1 MKRST
6 ERSPDLYVL
15 AFVSILALAAFLR
28 FYCLTCSSL
37 WHDEGNSWALA
48 QRSFVQIATDAAA
61 DIHPPGYYWLLKL
74 WAGVFGY
81 SGWGI
86 RSLSALAGL
95 LTVAVVYRIG
105 MEIEGE
111 AKQKRSELALLG
123 AFIAAHN
130 PFQVYYSQEARMYA
144 LLMLESAALVWALL
158 AMRRRWTVH
167 GAARTVGPYAVLY
180 LVAAAS
186 GLWTHYTFAA
196 VLAATAGAAVW
207 WWWPRW
213 SETRRQWQGDARR
226 PVSQS
231 DALPAKAHPHR
242 VDPWLPLLSLLLLNG
257 LALLFILPWLPTTI
271 ERLLSWPSQN
281 GYVGPLE
288 GLGLTLQTL
297 ATGSIRSGP
306 ELAWG
311 WLLLVGLLPLG
322 GLWQLRRSGAGAA
335 LLLWTLLPI
344 GVMFGFGLFNPSFLK
359 FLLVISPAW
368 CLLAAA
374 AAQPFTSQKFFNLFL
389 SLLGRKIAGEC
400 ARTSTLL
407 RPVALGTVATLAAM
421 LTLATLPG
429 YYADPVARDNYA
441 GIARTIA
448 ALGDPTQDLV
458 VLNAPGQADV
468 WRFYDIGLDVL
479 PLPAERPPDRTK
491 TEETLARETASRQR
505 VFAILWA
512 TEQSDWDGIVEGW
525 LSRNAF
531 KGLES
536 WQGNVRFATY
546 TLAHGL
552 TCTALDQ
559 PPRFG
564 DVTDLTEICLG
575 EEPLAAGDTLLVGLR
590 WLPLTAPERR
600 YIVTVQLLDLRNQVV
615 VQLDGEP
622 GGGAVST
629 RDWKPGELVHDN
641 HGLPLPPGA
650 PPGDYQLIVA
660 LYDAETGARLSTPTG
675 DAVQIAR
682 PTLERPARPLPVSLI
697 PGQSQAKRELG
708 PLTVVGYDFHRKT
721 FAHAPDT
728 ALAPG
733 DIVQVTLY
741 WQAPTPLPENW
752 PVDLA
757 LKLGLGDQVIEAP
770 LAGGGY
776 PTGHWQAGELVR
788 SSFDIPYDGS
798 DSTLWLEVGDSR
810 LRLGEIPHGK

>member
-1 MKRST
+1 M
-6 ERSPDLYVL
+6 
-15 AFVSILALAAFLR
+15 
-28 FYCLTCSSL
+28 
-37 WHDEGNSWALA
+37 
-48 QRSFVQIATDAAA
+48 
-61 DIHPPGYYWLLKL
+61 
-74 WAGVFGY
+74 
-81 SGWGI
+81 
-86 RSLSALAGL
+86 
-95 LTVAVVYRIG
+95 
-105 MEIEGE
+105 
-111 AKQKRSELALLG
+111 
-123 AFIAAHN
+123 
-130 PFQVYYSQEARMYA
+130 
-144 LLMLESAALVWALL
+144 
-158 AMRRRWTVH
+158 
-167 GAARTVGPYAVLY
+167 
-180 LVAAAS
+180 
-186 GLWTHYTFAA
+186 
-196 VLAATAGAAVW
+196 
-207 WWWPRW
+207 
-213 SETRRQWQGDARR
+213 
-226 PVSQS
+226 
-231 DALPAKAHPHR
+231 
-242 VDPWLPLLSLLLLNG
+242 
-257 LALLFILPWLPTTI
+257 
-271 ERLLSWPSQN
+271 
-281 GYVGPLE
+281 
-288 GLGLTLQTL
+288 
-297 ATGSIRSGP
+297 
-306 ELAWG
+306 
-311 WLLLVGLLPLG
+311 
-322 GLWQLRRSGAGAA
+322 
-335 LLLWTLLPI
+335 
-344 GVMFGFGLFNPSFLK
+344 
-359 FLLVISPAW
+359 
-368 CLLAAA
+368 
-374 AAQPFTSQKFFNLFL
+374 
-389 SLLGRKIAGEC
+389 
-400 ARTSTLL
+400 
-407 RPVALGTVATLAAM
+407 
-421 LTLATLPG
+421 
-429 YYADPVARDNYA
+429 
-441 GIARTIA
+441 
-448 ALGDPTQDLV
+448 
-458 VLNAPGQADV
+458 
-468 WRFYDIGLDVL
+468 
-479 PLPAERPPDRTK
+479 
-491 TEETLARETASRQR
+491 SRH
-505 VFAILWA
+505 
-512 TEQSDWDGIVEGW
+512 
-525 LSRNAF
+525 AF

-552 TCTALDQ
+552 MCIALDQ

-564 DVTDLTEICLG
+564 DIADLTEICLG

-590 WLPLTAPERR
+590 WLPLTTPERR
-600 YIVTVQLLDLRNQVV
+600 YIVTVQLLDLRNQVI